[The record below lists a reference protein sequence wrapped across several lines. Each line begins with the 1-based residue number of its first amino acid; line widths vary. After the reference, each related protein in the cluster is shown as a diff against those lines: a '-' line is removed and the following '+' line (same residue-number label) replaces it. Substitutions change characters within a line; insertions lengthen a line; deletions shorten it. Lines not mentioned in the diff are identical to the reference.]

1 MIVEIILIT
10 SLAVGAASFYW
21 PEIRNM
27 AAGIKTDIFL
37 RRERQK
43 TLSFERYTAVQS
55 GKEGL
60 PGLNESL
67 GRLINITF
75 GIRSGKAA
83 VAFWIMSAA
92 PPLIIFSTL
101 EGKVSSVLMLLTA
114 AFSAGIPSLV
124 LMMRLQGLRVASS
137 REGEILMTELLDNYK
152 INYFNMQQAIEVTA
166 VTIEEA
172 PNCRRLL
179 FDLSRGVNRAGGPDE
194 LKKLLN
200 DFKFSVDTSW
210 AGVLADN
217 MYLALTSGI
226 RVTEAME
233 DLVNTVSK
241 AREVDELTNREN
253 NEAGLILKYLAPL
266 CYIMTVVGA
275 VRYFGLTFREFINY
289 QFCTEAGLQWFIA
302 IAVSYGAAVCAKRFL
317 TIRKLDL

>member
-10 SLAVGAASFYW
+10 SLAVGVMSFYW

-27 AAGIKTDIFL
+27 VAGIKTNIFL

-43 TLSFERYTAVQS
+43 TLSSERYTAVQS

-92 PPLIIFSTL
+92 LPLIIFSTL
-101 EGKVSSVLMLLTA
+101 EGKVSSLLMLLTA

-137 REGEILMTELLDNYK
+137 REGEILLTELLDNYK
-152 INYFNMQQAIEVTA
+152 INYF
-166 VTIEEA
+166 
-172 PNCRRLL
+172 
-179 FDLSRGVNRAGGPDE
+179 LS
-194 LKKLLN
+194 
-200 DFKFSVDTSW
+200 
-210 AGVLADN
+210 
-217 MYLALTSGI
+217 
-226 RVTEAME
+226 
-233 DLVNTVSK
+233 
-241 AREVDELTNREN
+241 
-253 NEAGLILKYLAPL
+253 LIH
-266 CYIMTVVGA
+266 I
-275 VRYFGLTFREFINY
+275 
-289 QFCTEAGLQWFIA
+289 
-302 IAVSYGAAVCAKRFL
+302 
-317 TIRKLDL
+317 